1 MLLLANCQFC
11 SMQERKLLSFLIR
24 SELMNEIRLLFG
36 KLVIR
41 DKGLLISAINDLQ
54 SRHGCIVQA
63 LDADK
68 IAGKRHIRFAAKKAL
83 AAFSEKR
90 NIAKD
95 AGMEIMRYASGER
108 QIERALFMRVSD
120 HTERIAL
127 VLVGSDRWPDDT
139 ELSRIIELDGQG
151 GCLCAK
157 TVKEAFNISSEE
169 LAAVG
174 EERIEDLVIER
185 VALVDTYR

>member
-1 MLLLANCQFC
+1 
-11 SMQERKLLSFLIR
+11 
-24 SELMNEIRLLFG
+24 MNEIRLAFG
-36 KLVIR
+36 KPVIR
-41 DKGLLISAINDLQ
+41 ESGGLLSAIKDLQ

-68 IAGKRHIRFAAKKAL
+68 IVSERHIRFAAEKAL
-83 AAFSEKR
+83 AAFSEHR

-108 QIERALFMRVSD
+108 QIERVPF
-120 HTERIAL
+120 HENI
-127 VLVGSDRWPDDT
+127 GSYRENRTCPRRLRECSWPNAS

-151 GCLCAK
+151 CSFCAK
-157 TVKEAFNISSEE
+157 AVKEAFNISSEE
-169 LAAVG
+169 LRTVG

-185 VALVDTYR
+185 VALADTYR

>member
-1 MLLLANCQFC
+1 
-11 SMQERKLLSFLIR
+11 
-24 SELMNEIRLLFG
+24 MNEIRLLFG
-36 KLVIR
+36 RPVIR
-41 DKGLLISAINDLQ
+41 DKRQLISAIKDLQ
-54 SRHGCIVQA
+54 SSHGCIVQA

-68 IAGKRHIRFAAKKAL
+68 IAGERHIRFAAKKAL
-83 AAFSEKR
+83 AAFSDQR

-120 HTERIAL
+120 RTERIAL
-127 VLVGSDRWPDDT
+127 ILIGSGSWPDAS
-139 ELSRIIELDGQG
+139 EISRIIELDEQG
-151 GCLCAK
+151 GSFCAK
-157 TVKEAFNISSEE
+157 AVIEAFNISSEE
-169 LAAVG
+169 LLAVG

>member
-1 MLLLANCQFC
+1 
-11 SMQERKLLSFLIR
+11 MQDRKLLSLLIR

-36 KLVIR
+36 KPAIR
-41 DKGLLISAINDLQ
+41 DKWLLISAIKDLQ
-54 SRHGCIVQA
+54 SSHGCIVQA

-68 IAGKRHIRFAAKKAL
+68 IASERHLRFAVQKAL
-83 AAFSEKR
+83 AAFSEAR

-95 AGMEIMRYASGER
+95 EGMEIMRYASGER

-120 HTERIAL
+120 RTQRIAL
-127 VLVGSDRWPDDT
+127 VLVGSGTLPDDS
-139 ELSRIIELDGQG
+139 ELSRIIELDGL
-151 GCLCAK
+151 GCSFCAK
-157 TVKEAFNISSEE
+157 AVIEAFNISSEE
-169 LAAVG
+169 LCAVG

>member
-1 MLLLANCQFC
+1 
-11 SMQERKLLSFLIR
+11 MQDRKLLSLLIR

-36 KLVIR
+36 RPVIK
-41 DKGLLISAINDLQ
+41 DKWLLISAIKDLQ
-54 SRHGCIVQA
+54 SKHGCIVQA

-68 IAGKRHIRFAAKKAL
+68 IAGERHIHFAAQKAL
-83 AAFSEKR
+83 AAFSEER

-120 HTERIAL
+120 RTERIAL
-127 VLVGSDRWPDDT
+127 VLAGCGNWPDAK
-139 ELSRIIELDGQG
+139 ELSQIIELDGH
-151 GCLCAK
+151 GCSFCAK
-157 TVKEAFNISSEE
+157 AVIEAFNISSEE
-169 LAAVG
+169 LGAVG

>member
-1 MLLLANCQFC
+1 
-11 SMQERKLLSFLIR
+11 
-24 SELMNEIRLLFG
+24 MNEIRLAFG
-36 KLVIR
+36 RPVIR
-41 DKGLLISAINDLQ
+41 ESGGLLSAIKDLQ

-68 IAGKRHIRFAAKKAL
+68 IVSERHIRFAAEKAL
-83 AAFSEKR
+83 AAFSEHR

-108 QIERALFMRVSD
+108 QIERSLFMRITD
-120 HTERIAL
+120 NTERIAL
-127 VLVGSDRWPDDT
+127 VLAGSGCNWPSAS

-151 GCLCAK
+151 CSFCAK
-157 TVKEAFNISSEE
+157 AVKEAFNISSEE
-169 LAAVG
+169 LRTVG

-185 VALVDTYR
+185 VALADTYR

>member
-1 MLLLANCQFC
+1 
-11 SMQERKLLSFLIR
+11 
-24 SELMNEIRLLFG
+24 MNEIRLLFG
-36 KLVIR
+36 RPVIR
-41 DKGLLISAINDLQ
+41 DKRLLISAIKDLQ
-54 SRHGCIVQA
+54 SSHGCIVQA

-68 IAGKRHIRFAAKKAL
+68 IAGERHIRFAAKKAM
-83 AAFSEKR
+83 AAFSDQR

-120 HTERIAL
+120 HTQRIAL
-127 VLVGSDRWPDDT
+127 ILIGSDSWPDAS
-139 ELSRIIELDGQG
+139 ELSRIIEQDEQG
-151 GCLCAK
+151 GSFCAK
-157 TVKEAFNISSEE
+157 AVIEAFNISSEE
-169 LAAVG
+169 LLAVG

>member
-1 MLLLANCQFC
+1 
-11 SMQERKLLSFLIR
+11 
-24 SELMNEIRLLFG
+24 MNEIRLLFG
-36 KLVIR
+36 KPIIQDSGR
-41 DKGLLISAINDLQ
+41 LLSAIKDLQ

-68 IAGKRHIRFAAKKAL
+68 IAGERHIRFAAKKAL
-83 AAFSEKR
+83 AAFSEAR

-108 QIERALFMRVSD
+108 QIERALFMRISD
-120 HTERIAL
+120 RTERIAL
-127 VLVGSDRWPDDT
+127 VLAGTGGKYCWPDAT

-151 GCLCAK
+151 GSFCAK
-157 TVKEAFNISSEE
+157 AVKEAFNISSEE
-169 LAAVG
+169 LQAVG

>member
-1 MLLLANCQFC
+1 
-11 SMQERKLLSFLIR
+11 
-24 SELMNEIRLLFG
+24 MNEIRLLFG
-36 KLVIR
+36 KPVIR
-41 DKGLLISAINDLQ
+41 DKVLLLSAMKDLQ

-63 LDADK
+63 LDADM
-68 IAGKRHIRFAAKKAL
+68 IAGERHIRFAAEKAL
-83 AAFSEKR
+83 AAFSEQR

-108 QIERALFMRVSD
+108 QIEKALFMRISD
-120 HTERIAL
+120 RTERIAL
-127 VLVGSDRWPDDT
+127 VLAGSGDKYCWPDAT

-151 GCLCAK
+151 GSFCAK
-157 TVKEAFNISSEE
+157 AVKEAFNISSEE
-169 LAAVG
+169 LQAVG